1 MAFVSN
7 DISLNQDI
15 NQFFGVD
22 GGLNIISL
30 IQLSETLLVE
40 LIGSHHL

>member
-1 MAFVSN
+1 MAFVSD
-7 DISLNQDI
+7 DISSNQDT
-15 NQFFGVD
+15 NKFFGVD
-22 GGLNIISL
+22 GGLNLISL